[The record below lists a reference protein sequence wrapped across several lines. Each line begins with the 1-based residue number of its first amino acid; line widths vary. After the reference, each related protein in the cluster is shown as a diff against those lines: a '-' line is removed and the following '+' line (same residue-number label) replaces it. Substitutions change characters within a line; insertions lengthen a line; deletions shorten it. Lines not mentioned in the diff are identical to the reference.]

1 MSNIDKM
8 RPSSLKQAI
17 SINAIN
23 KEVLNSQTL
32 GLGLESSTYLTT
44 FNRDGGA
51 KLLPGL
57 EVAL

>member
-1 MSNIDKM
+1 MSDIDKM

-44 FNRDGGA
+44 FNWDGGA
-51 KLLPGL
+51 KLHPEL